1 MHRTK
6 LWFNASEIRCPSH
19 LYVSWLI
26 LLKLVQRPLYP
37 CSHIGVRIVFFYHPR
52 HSVVWCVYLNY
63 EGISET
69 QWASRTA
76 YCCPCWILRR
86 VIIYMAQNK
95 RTKQGLE
102 KKTTMVSRAEVS
114 INDLRVFKPQTAW
127 AKLYLEYIFSLCSLF
142 ITSFGFLSF
151 FTLGTCCLCWQHS
164 NKG

>member
-1 MHRTK
+1 MSVAFVRF
-6 LWFNASEIRCPSH
+6 LIDSVEISTTAAI
-19 LYVSWLI
+19 S
-26 LLKLVQRPLYP
+26 LVAYW
-37 CSHIGVRIVFFYHPR
+37 CKDCFFYHPR

-102 KKTTMVSRAEVS
+102 KKTTMVRRAEVS